1 MVEWSKELYTDP
13 NTTGLTGQDADLSG
27 DENDTVEGPSTR
39 HRRSASAL
47 VGDHQSGRD
56 QRQVG
61 GITST
66 DSPEQLESLKLMKEL
81 VEQGIVMWAF
91 AWRAYAVPIT

>member
-13 NTTGLTGQDADLSG
+13 NTTGLTGQDVDLSG
-27 DENDTVEGPSTR
+27 DESDIIDGPNTR
-39 HRRSASAL
+39 HRRTASAV

-56 QRQVG
+56 QRQGV

-66 DSPEQLESLKLMKEL
+66 DSPQQLESLKLKKEL
-81 VEQGIVMWAF
+81 VEQGIVM
-91 AWRAYAVPIT
+91 

>member
-13 NTTGLTGQDADLSG
+13 NTTGLTGQDAGQDVDLSS
-27 DENDTVEGPSTR
+27 DETDSVEGPSTR

-66 DSPEQLESLKLMKEL
+66 DSPEQLESLKLKKEL
-81 VEQGIVMWAF
+81 VEQGIVM
-91 AWRAYAVPIT
+91 